1 MVSIDLKDALKNYS
15 NRFRGEDWIETYSGK
30 IMNFLDIQSSSI
42 CMEDIS
48 QGLSNTSRFAG
59 QIERFYS
66 VAEHSVLVSRL
77 CESMLKVDFI
87 GVVESALMHDAAE
100 AYIGDVTTPLKRLC
114 PGFQIIEQELEQAI
128 ISTFGLGIGFSN
140 RMVKE
145 ADMMLFEIERA
156 KFRGLP
162 ADECKYALPE
172 GLEIRCLTPSDAK
185 KEFLARVE
193 ELGIQR
199 VL

>member
-1 MVSIDLKDALKNYS
+1 MVSIDLNDALKSYR
-15 NRFRGEDWIETYSGK
+15 NRFHGESWIETYSGK
-30 IMNFLDIQSSSI
+30 ALDFLNIQNSSI
-42 CMEDIS
+42 CMEDIA
-48 QGLSNTSRFAG
+48 QGLSNTGRFAG
-59 QIERFYS
+59 QLERFYS

-77 CESMLKVDFI
+77 CEELLSIKIL
-87 GVVESALMHDAAE
+87 GLLESALMHDAAE

-114 PGFQIIEQELEQAI
+114 PGFQLIELELEKAI
-128 ISTFGLGIGFSN
+128 QNTFGLGIGFSN
-140 RMVKE
+140 RMIKE

-172 GLEIRCLTPSDAK
+172 GLEIRCLNPLDAK
-185 KEFLARVE
+185 YEFLARVE